1 MTKEYK
7 ITTSCTLIT
16 EYMMEV
22 RMSEDYRATIDKE
35 VRYYKALEQAEQIIP
50 EWIEAG
56 LTYEELRVLLL
67 EMQLSN

>member
-1 MTKEYK
+1 
-7 ITTSCTLIT
+7 
-16 EYMMEV
+16 MEV

>member
-1 MTKEYK
+1 MTKE
-7 ITTSCTLIT
+7 
-16 EYMMEV
+16 
-22 RMSEDYRATIDKE
+22 KE

-67 EMQLSN
+67 EIQIAT